1 MTHSVADL
9 SPEEF
14 ETLIERTID
23 RRMEVWLTQLLDAL
37 TSLEDDEDAEF
48 RPDFVAS
55 LTRSLEQARAGQ
67 GIDLDSF
74 RAQLGV

>member
-9 SPEEF
+9 STEEF

-37 TSLEDDEDAEF
+37 TGIEDDEDAEF
-48 RPDFVAS
+48 QPDFAAS
-55 LTRSLEQARAGQ
+55 LTRSLEQARTGQ
-67 GIDLDSF
+67 GINLDSF

>member
-9 SPEEF
+9 STEEF
-14 ETLIERTID
+14 ETLIERTMD

-37 TSLEDDEDAEF
+37 TGIEDDEDAEF
-48 RPDFVAS
+48 QPDFAAS
-55 LTRSLEQARAGQ
+55 LTRSLEQARTGQ
-67 GIDLDSF
+67 GINLDSF